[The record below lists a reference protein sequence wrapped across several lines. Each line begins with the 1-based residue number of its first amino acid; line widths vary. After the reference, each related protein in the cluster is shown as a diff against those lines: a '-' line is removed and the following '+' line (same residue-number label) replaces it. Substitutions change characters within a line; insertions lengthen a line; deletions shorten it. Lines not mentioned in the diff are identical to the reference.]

1 MDSKIQQSEFRIN
14 APDYRKIYTDMI
26 EMKYLHK
33 KGKCEAVLNKPRL
46 TVMDIFEIEK
56 IIFDANDLQND
67 KENGKFRAYDS
78 ESILQILNYQKKNK
92 MSNTEISN
100 HFKISRNSLAKWKKM
115 FPEV

>member
-1 MDSKIQQSEFRIN
+1 MDRKIQQSEFRIN

-26 EMKYLHK
+26 EMKCPDTK
-33 KGKCEAVLNKPRL
+33 RQCEAVLNKSRL

-56 IIFDANDLQND
+56 IIFAPNDLQNE

-100 HFKISRNSLAKWKKM
+100 HFKISRNSLAKWKKL
-115 FPEV
+115 FSEI